1 MRGAL
6 GSGRSAMTTATVQ
19 QLLHAKGHH
28 LWSVTPDDTV
38 YSAISLMAE
47 KDVGALPVVEGDV
60 LVGIITERHYARNIA
75 LKGRSSPQTL
85 VRDIMEEALICTR
98 PEQTI
103 GRCMRLMT
111 EHRVRHLPV
120 VNDGKIL
127 GIVSIGDVVK
137 SIIDDQKFVIEE
149 LEGYIYGH
157 RANH

>member
-1 MRGAL
+1 
-6 GSGRSAMTTATVQ
+6 MTTATVQ
-19 QLLHAKGHH
+19 QLLDAKGRH
-28 LWSVTPDDTV
+28 LWLVKPSDTV
-38 YSAISLMAE
+38 YTAISLMAE

-60 LVGIITERHYARNIA
+60 LVGIITERHYARDIA

-120 VNDGKIL
+120 VDDGKIL

-149 LEGYIYGH
+149 LEGYIHGH
-157 RANH
+157 PAKH